1 MPETF
6 SINWIAVLVAAVS
19 TFVVGGVWYA
29 PPVFGN
35 AWMRES
41 GFTKE
46 SLARMGGTA
55 RIFGGSFGLALVMA
69 ANLAAFVGPKASLS
83 FGLFAGAAAGFGWVA
98 AAYGVTYLFEH
109 RSLKLFLINAGYH
122 AVTMTLMGGIIGA
135 WGNK

>member
-1 MPETF
+1 MPETIPF
-6 SINWIAVLVAAVS
+6 NYLAILVATVS
-19 TFVVGGVWYA
+19 TFILGGVWYA

-46 SLARMGGTA
+46 SLERMGGTA
-55 RIFGGSFGLALVMA
+55 RIFGVSFVLEAIMA
-69 ANLAAFVGPKASLS
+69 FNLAAFIGPKASLS

-122 AVTMTLMGGIIGA
+122 AVAFTMMGAILGA
-135 WGNK
+135 WR